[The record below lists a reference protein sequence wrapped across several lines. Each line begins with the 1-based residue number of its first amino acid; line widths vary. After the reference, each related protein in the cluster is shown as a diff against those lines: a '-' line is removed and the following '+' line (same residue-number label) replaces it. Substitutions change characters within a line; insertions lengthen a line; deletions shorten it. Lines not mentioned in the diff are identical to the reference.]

1 MFRRNGILLCVIVIW
16 IMAAVFIPG
25 GATQRFAVPSAAAE
39 SEDMILLD
47 IKMSVQPAALVEPGD
62 VTLTFTIANNS
73 YIDAR
78 SLYLSSLDGL
88 LSEPIGQIDAGTSQT
103 FVRQHSV
110 TQNELDSGEIVYVI
124 SHNDPIRD
132 DSKVN
137 YTVKAAISRSDISPE
152 AEFTRQFSS
161 RTVSE
166 GDTVTITYRIR
177 NTGNVVLNSLR
188 VRDELGDFTGR
199 IERLEV
205 GESRTLV
212 SRVTVTEDC
221 ISSAGLTYGVE
232 AYEDESYSKALE
244 DAGIKIVN
252 PSLVG
257 RFSAGY
263 SAFSANSA
271 DVVLVLNNEGNAA
284 YREIRVSDDVN
295 GGVIADGIELPV
307 GAAPVEISAACPVRG
322 DTSFRWR
329 VSGICE
335 NGENVDFVTETL
347 VLEAPVSE
355 NPANATAWA
364 ETSMPE
370 IRRPGNVPVRIY
382 IENAG
387 DADIK
392 DIVLSES
399 VLGEIKNFAVVPAG
413 GCIDREIV
421 LNVQEDTEF
430 LFSVNFTDA
439 EGWQRSIECRPVT
452 VEISADGVLPLGE
465 EEKFIE
471 FNGTSIKIG
480 GSSLFAVL
488 LIVGTAVLI
497 ALIIM
502 LLIASRKARIEKQLR
517 MAAVRRKKREAVGK
531 AAQERKKK

>member
-1 MFRRNGILLCVIVIW
+1 
-16 IMAAVFIPG
+16 MAAVFIPG
-25 GATQRFAVPSAAAE
+25 GATRRFAVPSASAEEAAE
-39 SEDMILLD
+39 VLLD

-62 VTLTFTIANNS
+62 VTLTFTIANES
-73 YIDAR
+73 GTDAQN
-78 SLYLSSLDGL
+78 LYLSSLDGL
-88 LSEPIGQIDAGTSQT
+88 HSESIGQIDAGASQT

-110 TQNELDSGEIVYVI
+110 TPSELDSGEIVYVV

-137 YTVKAAISRSDISPE
+137 YTVRAAITRSEINPE

-161 RTVSE
+161 KTVSV
-166 GDTVTITYRIR
+166 GGTVTITYRIR
-177 NTGNVVLNSLR
+177 NTGNVVLDSLR

-212 SRVTVTEDC
+212 SRVTVSEDC
-221 ISSAGLTYGVE
+221 MSSASLTYGVE

-244 DAGIKIVN
+244 DVAVKISK
-252 PSLVG
+252 PALVG

-271 DVVLVLNNEGNAA
+271 DVVLVLSNEGNAD
-284 YREIRVSDDVN
+284 YRNISVIDDIN
-295 GGVIADGIELPV
+295 GGVIADGIVIPA
-307 GAAPVEISAACPVRG
+307 GADPVEISVSSPVRG

-329 VSGICE
+329 INGDCE
-335 NGENVDFVTETL
+335 TGDIVDFVTDTL
-347 VLEAPVSE
+347 LLEEVRSE
-355 NPANATAWA
+355 NPADVSAWV
-364 ETSMPE
+364 ETSMPK
-370 IRRPGNVPVRIY
+370 IRRAGDVPLRVY

-387 DADIK
+387 DADIT
-392 DIVLSES
+392 DITLTES
-399 VLGEIKNFAVVPAG
+399 LLGEVKNFAVIPSG
-413 GCIDREIV
+413 GSIDREIV
-421 LNVQEDTEF
+421 LDVQEDIEYA
-430 LFSVNFTDA
+430 FSVNYTDT
-439 EGWQRSIECRPVT
+439 EGFIRTIECAPVA
-452 VEISADGVLPLGE
+452 VDISPDGVLPLGE
-465 EEKFIE
+465 KPSFIE

-488 LIVGTAVLI
+488 LIVGIVVLL
-497 ALIIM
+497 ALVIM

-517 MAAVRRKKREAVGK
+517 MAAVRRKKREAGGK